1 MPEKILRAIFVLLF
15 TVLGI
20 VLSRQG
26 ETVLA
31 LLLPNSVLTE
41 TILGITFMSLAAMLF
56 GGIFGAIIGSF
67 ISPYL
72 IKSLFMFTSTVEKSL
87 SAMSTQDLIAGTLG
101 LFLGLIIANLVG
113 LAFGSVPYIGPYVS
127 VALSIILGYLGMHLV
142 VSKKS
147 ELAGW
152 LHLHAEGSFDKK
164 KNKDH
169 HTGKLLDTNVIID
182 GRVADIYRSGF
193 LEGPIIVPVFVLEE
207 LQKIADSSDILK
219 RNRGRRGLDILNHMR
234 KNSKDDVI
242 IVTNDFEDISE
253 VDSKLVKLAREKN
266 YKIVT
271 NDYNLNKVAQVDGVK
286 VLNINE
292 LAKSLRMSY
301 LPGDELDLELSQKGQ
316 DSHQAVGYLKDGT
329 MVVVENAKR
338 YIGQTKK
345 IEIIRSLQTDAG
357 KMMFAK
363 LVIEQKKPV
372 KQKTSVPKKRTNGR
386 SKTSA
391 QHEAEL
397 INLVNKQ

>member
-41 TILGITFMSLAAMLF
+41 TILGITFMSLAAMLV

-271 NDYNLNKVAQVDGVK
+271 NDYNLNKVAELQDVA
-286 VLNINE
+286 VLNIND
-292 LAKSLRMSY
+292 LAIAVKPAVIPGEQIFVQLVKSGKEEGQGVAY
-301 LPGDELDLELSQKGQ
+301 LE
-316 DSHQAVGYLKDGT
+316 DGT
-329 MVVVENAKR
+329 MIVVENGSQC
-338 YIGQTKK
+338 IGK
-345 IEIIRSLQTDAG
+345 EVPVIITSVLQTSAG
-357 KMMFAK
+357 KMIFAK
-363 LVIEQKKPV
+363 LE
-372 KQKTSVPKKRTNGR
+372 SD
-386 SKTSA
+386 
-391 QHEAEL
+391 E
-397 INLVNKQ
+397 

>member
-1 MPEKILRAIFVLLF
+1 MLF

-41 TILGITFMSLAAMLF
+41 TILGITFMSLAAMLV

-271 NDYNLNKVAQVDGVK
+271 NDYNLNKVAELQGVA
-286 VLNINE
+286 VLNIND
-292 LAKSLRMSY
+292 LAIAVKPAVIPGEQIFVQLVKSGKEEGQGVAY
-301 LPGDELDLELSQKGQ
+301 LE
-316 DSHQAVGYLKDGT
+316 DGT
-329 MVVVENAKR
+329 MIVVENGSQC
-338 YIGQTKK
+338 IGK
-345 IEIIRSLQTDAG
+345 EVPVIITSVLQTSAG
-357 KMMFAK
+357 KMIFAK
-363 LVIEQKKPV
+363 LE
-372 KQKTSVPKKRTNGR
+372 SD
-386 SKTSA
+386 
-391 QHEAEL
+391 E
-397 INLVNKQ
+397 

>member
-31 LLLPNSVLTE
+31 LLLTNSVLTE
-41 TILGITFMSLAAMLF
+41 TILGITFMSLAAMLV

-271 NDYNLNKVAQVDGVK
+271 NDYNLNKVAELQGVA
-286 VLNINE
+286 VLNIND
-292 LAKSLRMSY
+292 LAIAVKPAVIPGEQIFVQLVKSGKEEGQGVAY
-301 LPGDELDLELSQKGQ
+301 LE
-316 DSHQAVGYLKDGT
+316 DGT
-329 MVVVENAKR
+329 MIVVENGSQC
-338 YIGQTKK
+338 IGK
-345 IEIIRSLQTDAG
+345 EVPVIITSVLQTSAG
-357 KMMFAK
+357 KMIFAK
-363 LVIEQKKPV
+363 LE
-372 KQKTSVPKKRTNGR
+372 SD
-386 SKTSA
+386 
-391 QHEAEL
+391 E
-397 INLVNKQ
+397 

>member
-41 TILGITFMSLAAMLF
+41 TILGITFMSLAAMLV
-56 GGIFGAIIGSF
+56 GGIFGAIIGRF

-271 NDYNLNKVAQVDGVK
+271 NDYNLNKVAELQGVA
-286 VLNINE
+286 VLNIND
-292 LAKSLRMSY
+292 LAIAVKPAVIPGEQIFVQLVKSGKEEGQGVAY
-301 LPGDELDLELSQKGQ
+301 LE
-316 DSHQAVGYLKDGT
+316 DGT
-329 MVVVENAKR
+329 MIVVENGSQC
-338 YIGQTKK
+338 IGK
-345 IEIIRSLQTDAG
+345 EVPVIITSVLQTSAG
-357 KMMFAK
+357 KMIFAK
-363 LVIEQKKPV
+363 LE
-372 KQKTSVPKKRTNGR
+372 SD
-386 SKTSA
+386 
-391 QHEAEL
+391 E
-397 INLVNKQ
+397 

>member
-31 LLLPNSVLTE
+31 LLLSNSVLTE
-41 TILGITFMSLAAMLF
+41 TILGITFMSLAAMLV

-271 NDYNLNKVAQVDGVK
+271 NDYNLNKVAELQGVA
-286 VLNINE
+286 VLNIND
-292 LAKSLRMSY
+292 LAIAVKPAVIPGEQIFVQLVKSGKEEGQGVAY
-301 LPGDELDLELSQKGQ
+301 LE
-316 DSHQAVGYLKDGT
+316 DGT
-329 MVVVENAKR
+329 MIVVENGSQC
-338 YIGQTKK
+338 IGK
-345 IEIIRSLQTDAG
+345 EVPVIITSVLQTSAG
-357 KMMFAK
+357 KMIFAK
-363 LVIEQKKPV
+363 LE
-372 KQKTSVPKKRTNGR
+372 SD
-386 SKTSA
+386 
-391 QHEAEL
+391 E
-397 INLVNKQ
+397 

>member
-41 TILGITFMSLAAMLF
+41 TILGITFMSLAAMLV

-101 LFLGLIIANLVG
+101 LILGLIIANLVG

-271 NDYNLNKVAQVDGVK
+271 NDYNLNKVAELQGVA
-286 VLNINE
+286 VLNIND
-292 LAKSLRMSY
+292 LAIAVKPAVIPGEQIFVQLVKSGKEEGQGVAY
-301 LPGDELDLELSQKGQ
+301 LE
-316 DSHQAVGYLKDGT
+316 DGT
-329 MVVVENAKR
+329 MIVVENGSQC
-338 YIGQTKK
+338 IGK
-345 IEIIRSLQTDAG
+345 EVPVIITSVLQTSAG
-357 KMMFAK
+357 KMIFAK
-363 LVIEQKKPV
+363 LE
-372 KQKTSVPKKRTNGR
+372 SD
-386 SKTSA
+386 
-391 QHEAEL
+391 E
-397 INLVNKQ
+397 

>member
-26 ETVLA
+26 EAVLA

-271 NDYNLNKVAQVDGVK
+271 NDYNLNKVAELQGVA
-286 VLNINE
+286 VLNIND
-292 LAKSLRMSY
+292 LAIAVKPAVIPGEQIFVQLVKSGKEEGQGVAY
-301 LPGDELDLELSQKGQ
+301 LE
-316 DSHQAVGYLKDGT
+316 DGT
-329 MVVVENAKR
+329 MIVVENGSQC
-338 YIGQTKK
+338 IGK
-345 IEIIRSLQTDAG
+345 EVPVIITSVLQTSAG
-357 KMMFAK
+357 KMIFAK
-363 LVIEQKKPV
+363 LE
-372 KQKTSVPKKRTNGR
+372 SD
-386 SKTSA
+386 
-391 QHEAEL
+391 E
-397 INLVNKQ
+397 

>member
-41 TILGITFMSLAAMLF
+41 TILGITFMSLAAMLV

-193 LEGPIIVPVFVLEE
+193 LAGPIIVPVFVLEE

-271 NDYNLNKVAQVDGVK
+271 NDYNLNKVAELQGVA
-286 VLNINE
+286 VLNIND
-292 LAKSLRMSY
+292 LAIAVKPAVIPGEQIFVQLVKSGKEEGQGVAY
-301 LPGDELDLELSQKGQ
+301 LE
-316 DSHQAVGYLKDGT
+316 DGT
-329 MVVVENAKR
+329 MIVVENGSQC
-338 YIGQTKK
+338 IGK
-345 IEIIRSLQTDAG
+345 EVPVIITSVLQTSAG
-357 KMMFAK
+357 KMIFAK
-363 LVIEQKKPV
+363 LE
-372 KQKTSVPKKRTNGR
+372 SD
-386 SKTSA
+386 
-391 QHEAEL
+391 E
-397 INLVNKQ
+397 

>member
-41 TILGITFMSLAAMLF
+41 TILGITFMSLAAMLV

-271 NDYNLNKVAQVDGVK
+271 NDYNLNKVAELQGVA
-286 VLNINE
+286 VLNIND
-292 LAKSLRMSY
+292 LAIAVKPAVIPGEQIFVQLVKSGKEEGQGVAY
-301 LPGDELDLELSQKGQ
+301 LE
-316 DSHQAVGYLKDGT
+316 DGT
-329 MVVVENAKR
+329 MIVVENGSQC
-338 YIGQTKK
+338 IGK
-345 IEIIRSLQTDAG
+345 EVPVIITSVLQTSAG
-357 KMMFAK
+357 KMIFVK
-363 LVIEQKKPV
+363 LE
-372 KQKTSVPKKRTNGR
+372 SD
-386 SKTSA
+386 
-391 QHEAEL
+391 E
-397 INLVNKQ
+397 

>member
-1 MPEKILRAIFVLLF
+1 MPEKILRAILVLLF

-20 VLSRQG
+20 VLSRQA

-41 TILGITFMSLAAMLF
+41 TILGITFMSLAAMLV

-271 NDYNLNKVAQVDGVK
+271 NDYNLNKVAELQGVA
-286 VLNINE
+286 VLNIND
-292 LAKSLRMSY
+292 LAIAVKPAVIPGEQIFVQLVKSGKEEGQGVAY
-301 LPGDELDLELSQKGQ
+301 LE
-316 DSHQAVGYLKDGT
+316 DGT
-329 MVVVENAKR
+329 MIVVENGSQC
-338 YIGQTKK
+338 IGK
-345 IEIIRSLQTDAG
+345 EVPVIITSVLQTSAG
-357 KMMFAK
+357 KMIFAK
-363 LVIEQKKPV
+363 LE
-372 KQKTSVPKKRTNGR
+372 SD
-386 SKTSA
+386 
-391 QHEAEL
+391 E
-397 INLVNKQ
+397 

>member
-41 TILGITFMSLAAMLF
+41 TILGITFMSLAAMLV

-164 KNKDH
+164 TNKDH

-271 NDYNLNKVAQVDGVK
+271 NDYNLNKVAELQGVA
-286 VLNINE
+286 VLNIND
-292 LAKSLRMSY
+292 LAIAVKPAVIPGEQIFVQLVKSGKEEGQGVAY
-301 LPGDELDLELSQKGQ
+301 LE
-316 DSHQAVGYLKDGT
+316 DGT
-329 MVVVENAKR
+329 MIVVENGSQC
-338 YIGQTKK
+338 IGK
-345 IEIIRSLQTDAG
+345 EVPVIITSVLQTSAG
-357 KMMFAK
+357 KMIFAK
-363 LVIEQKKPV
+363 LE
-372 KQKTSVPKKRTNGR
+372 SD
-386 SKTSA
+386 
-391 QHEAEL
+391 E
-397 INLVNKQ
+397 

>member
-271 NDYNLNKVAQVDGVK
+271 NDYNLNKVAELRGVA
-286 VLNINE
+286 VLNIND
-292 LAKSLRMSY
+292 LAIAVKPAVIPGEQIFVQLVKSGKEEGQGVAY
-301 LPGDELDLELSQKGQ
+301 LE
-316 DSHQAVGYLKDGT
+316 DGT
-329 MVVVENAKR
+329 MIVVENGSQC
-338 YIGQTKK
+338 IGK
-345 IEIIRSLQTDAG
+345 EVPVIITSVLQTSAG
-357 KMMFAK
+357 KMIFAK
-363 LVIEQKKPV
+363 LE
-372 KQKTSVPKKRTNGR
+372 SD
-386 SKTSA
+386 
-391 QHEAEL
+391 E
-397 INLVNKQ
+397 

>member
-271 NDYNLNKVAQVDGVK
+271 NDYNLNKVAELQGVA
-286 VLNINE
+286 VLNIND
-292 LAKSLRMSY
+292 LAIAVKPAVIPGEQIFVQLVKSGKEEGQGVAY
-301 LPGDELDLELSQKGQ
+301 LE
-316 DSHQAVGYLKDGT
+316 DGT
-329 MVVVENAKR
+329 MIVVENGSQC
-338 YIGQTKK
+338 IGK
-345 IEIIRSLQTDAG
+345 EVPVIITSVLQTSAG
-357 KMMFAK
+357 KMIFAT
-363 LVIEQKKPV
+363 LDSDE
-372 KQKTSVPKKRTNGR
+372 
-386 SKTSA
+386 
-391 QHEAEL
+391 
-397 INLVNKQ
+397 

>member
-41 TILGITFMSLAAMLF
+41 TTLGITFMSLAAMLV

-271 NDYNLNKVAQVDGVK
+271 NDYNLNKVAELQGVA
-286 VLNINE
+286 VLNIND
-292 LAKSLRMSY
+292 LAIAVKPAVIPGEQIFVQLVKSGKEEGQGVAY
-301 LPGDELDLELSQKGQ
+301 LE
-316 DSHQAVGYLKDGT
+316 DGT
-329 MVVVENAKR
+329 MIVVENGSQC
-338 YIGQTKK
+338 IGK
-345 IEIIRSLQTDAG
+345 EVPVIITSVLQTSAG
-357 KMMFAK
+357 KMIFAK
-363 LVIEQKKPV
+363 LE
-372 KQKTSVPKKRTNGR
+372 SD
-386 SKTSA
+386 
-391 QHEAEL
+391 E
-397 INLVNKQ
+397 

>member
-41 TILGITFMSLAAMLF
+41 TILGITFMSLAAMLV

-271 NDYNLNKVAQVDGVK
+271 NDYNLNKVAELQGVA
-286 VLNINE
+286 VLNING
-292 LAKSLRMSY
+292 LAIAVKPAVIPGEQIFVQLVKSGKEEGQGVAY
-301 LPGDELDLELSQKGQ
+301 LE
-316 DSHQAVGYLKDGT
+316 DGT
-329 MVVVENAKR
+329 MIVVENGSQC
-338 YIGQTKK
+338 IGK
-345 IEIIRSLQTDAG
+345 EVPVIITSVLQTSAG
-357 KMMFAK
+357 KMIFAK
-363 LVIEQKKPV
+363 LE
-372 KQKTSVPKKRTNGR
+372 SD
-386 SKTSA
+386 
-391 QHEAEL
+391 E
-397 INLVNKQ
+397 

>member
-41 TILGITFMSLAAMLF
+41 TILGITFMSLAAMLV

-242 IVTNDFEDISE
+242 IVTNDFKDISE

-271 NDYNLNKVAQVDGVK
+271 NDYNLNKVAELQGVA
-286 VLNINE
+286 VLNIND
-292 LAKSLRMSY
+292 LAIAVKPAVIPGEQIFVQLVKSGKEEGQGVAY
-301 LPGDELDLELSQKGQ
+301 LE
-316 DSHQAVGYLKDGT
+316 DGT
-329 MVVVENAKR
+329 MIVVENGSQC
-338 YIGQTKK
+338 IGK
-345 IEIIRSLQTDAG
+345 EVPVIITSVLQTSAG
-357 KMMFAK
+357 KMIFAK
-363 LVIEQKKPV
+363 LE
-372 KQKTSVPKKRTNGR
+372 SD
-386 SKTSA
+386 
-391 QHEAEL
+391 E
-397 INLVNKQ
+397 

>member
-41 TILGITFMSLAAMLF
+41 TILGITFMSLAAMLV

-271 NDYNLNKVAQVDGVK
+271 NDYNLNKVAELQGVA
-286 VLNINE
+286 VLNIND
-292 LAKSLRMSY
+292 LAIAVKPAVIPGEQIFVQLVKSGKEEGQGVAY
-301 LPGDELDLELSQKGQ
+301 LE
-316 DSHQAVGYLKDGT
+316 DGT
-329 MVVVENAKR
+329 MIVVENGSQC
-338 YIGQTKK
+338 IGKEVPVFIT
-345 IEIIRSLQTDAG
+345 SVLQTSAG
-357 KMMFAK
+357 KMIFAK
-363 LVIEQKKPV
+363 LE
-372 KQKTSVPKKRTNGR
+372 SD
-386 SKTSA
+386 
-391 QHEAEL
+391 E
-397 INLVNKQ
+397 

>member
-266 YKIVT
+266 CKIVT
-271 NDYNLNKVAQVDGVK
+271 NDYNLNKVAELQGVA
-286 VLNINE
+286 VLNIND
-292 LAKSLRMSY
+292 LAIAVKPAVIPGEQIFVQLVKSGKEEGQGVAY
-301 LPGDELDLELSQKGQ
+301 LE
-316 DSHQAVGYLKDGT
+316 DGT
-329 MVVVENAKR
+329 MIVVENGSQC
-338 YIGQTKK
+338 IGK
-345 IEIIRSLQTDAG
+345 EVPVIITSVLQTSAG
-357 KMMFAK
+357 KMIFAK
-363 LVIEQKKPV
+363 LE
-372 KQKTSVPKKRTNGR
+372 SD
-386 SKTSA
+386 
-391 QHEAEL
+391 E
-397 INLVNKQ
+397 

>member
-41 TILGITFMSLAAMLF
+41 TILGITFMSLAAMLV

-152 LHLHAEGSFDKK
+152 LHLHAEGSFDKL

-271 NDYNLNKVAQVDGVK
+271 NDYNLNKVAELQGVA
-286 VLNINE
+286 VLNIND
-292 LAKSLRMSY
+292 LAIAVKPAVIPGEQIFVQLVKSGKEEGQGVAY
-301 LPGDELDLELSQKGQ
+301 LE
-316 DSHQAVGYLKDGT
+316 DGT
-329 MVVVENAKR
+329 MIVVENGSQC
-338 YIGQTKK
+338 IGK
-345 IEIIRSLQTDAG
+345 EVPVIITSVLQTSAG
-357 KMMFAK
+357 KMIFAK
-363 LVIEQKKPV
+363 LE
-372 KQKTSVPKKRTNGR
+372 SD
-386 SKTSA
+386 
-391 QHEAEL
+391 E
-397 INLVNKQ
+397 

>member
-41 TILGITFMSLAAMLF
+41 TILGITFMSLAAMLV

-101 LFLGLIIANLVG
+101 LFWGLIIANLVG

-271 NDYNLNKVAQVDGVK
+271 NDYNLNKVAELQGVA
-286 VLNINE
+286 VLNIND
-292 LAKSLRMSY
+292 LAIAVKPAVIPGEQIFVQLVKSGKEEGQGVAY
-301 LPGDELDLELSQKGQ
+301 LE
-316 DSHQAVGYLKDGT
+316 DGT
-329 MVVVENAKR
+329 MIVVENGSQC
-338 YIGQTKK
+338 IGK
-345 IEIIRSLQTDAG
+345 EVPVIITSVLQTSAG
-357 KMMFAK
+357 K
-363 LVIEQKKPV
+363 
-372 KQKTSVPKKRTNGR
+372 
-386 SKTSA
+386 
-391 QHEAEL
+391 
-397 INLVNKQ
+397 

>member
-41 TILGITFMSLAAMLF
+41 TILGITFMSLAAMLV

-271 NDYNLNKVAQVDGVK
+271 NDYNLNKVAELQGVA
-286 VLNINE
+286 VLNIND
-292 LAKSLRMSY
+292 LAIAVKPAVIPGEQIFVQLVKSGKEEGQGVAY
-301 LPGDELDLELSQKGQ
+301 LE
-316 DSHQAVGYLKDGT
+316 DGT
-329 MVVVENAKR
+329 MIVVENGSQC
-338 YIGQTKK
+338 IGK
-345 IEIIRSLQTDAG
+345 EVPVIITSVLQTSAG
-357 KMMFAK
+357 KLIFAK
-363 LVIEQKKPV
+363 LE
-372 KQKTSVPKKRTNGR
+372 SD
-386 SKTSA
+386 
-391 QHEAEL
+391 E
-397 INLVNKQ
+397 

>member
-31 LLLPNSVLTE
+31 LLLPNSVLTA

-113 LAFGSVPYIGPYVS
+113 LAFGSVPYIGPDVS

-271 NDYNLNKVAQVDGVK
+271 NDYNLNKVAELQGVA
-286 VLNINE
+286 VLNIND
-292 LAKSLRMSY
+292 LAIAVKPAVIPGEQIFVQLVKSGKEEGQGVAY
-301 LPGDELDLELSQKGQ
+301 LE
-316 DSHQAVGYLKDGT
+316 DGT
-329 MVVVENAKR
+329 MIVVENGSQC
-338 YIGQTKK
+338 IGK
-345 IEIIRSLQTDAG
+345 EVPVIITSVLQTSAG
-357 KMMFAK
+357 KMIFAK
-363 LVIEQKKPV
+363 LE
-372 KQKTSVPKKRTNGR
+372 SD
-386 SKTSA
+386 
-391 QHEAEL
+391 E
-397 INLVNKQ
+397 

>member
-41 TILGITFMSLAAMLF
+41 TILGITFMSLAAMLV

-253 VDSKLVKLAREKN
+253 VDSKLVKLAREEN

-271 NDYNLNKVAQVDGVK
+271 NDYNLNKVAELQGVA
-286 VLNINE
+286 VLNIND
-292 LAKSLRMSY
+292 LAIAVKPAVIPGEQIFVQLVKSGKEEGQGVAY
-301 LPGDELDLELSQKGQ
+301 LE
-316 DSHQAVGYLKDGT
+316 DGT
-329 MVVVENAKR
+329 MIVVENGSQC
-338 YIGQTKK
+338 IGK
-345 IEIIRSLQTDAG
+345 EVPVIITSVLQTSAG
-357 KMMFAK
+357 KMIFAK
-363 LVIEQKKPV
+363 LE
-372 KQKTSVPKKRTNGR
+372 SD
-386 SKTSA
+386 
-391 QHEAEL
+391 E
-397 INLVNKQ
+397 